1 MRKLLIAAGV
11 AGGLALSLGLAGCEE
26 KKDETAAAPAP
37 KRSISR
43 PDQMYAGE
51 EQILSVASGTAERNA
66 DKSIMLTA
74 EGTVPS
80 AGYTRP
86 YFLPRIYIAQPPGG
100 IYEVDVVAKAPTEP
114 AAQAVTPIKVE
125 GNWAKYNDD
134 RVQGVTFI
142 TRTNQVTVMVT
153 PAK

>member
-11 AGGLALSLGLAGCEE
+11 AGGLGLAFSLAGCEE
-26 KKDETAAAPAP
+26 KKAEVAAAPAP
-37 KRSISR
+37 KKSISR
-43 PDQMYAGE
+43 MDQMYAGE
-51 EQILSVASGTAERNA
+51 EQIVSVESGTAERNA

-74 EGTVPS
+74 KGMAAS

-86 YFLPRIYIAQPPGG
+86 YFLPRIYIAPPPGG
-100 IYEVDVVAKAPTEP
+100 VYEVDVVASKPAEA
-114 AAQAVTPIKVE
+114 AAQVLTPITVE

-142 TRTNQVTVMVT
+142 TKTNQVTVMVT

>member
-1 MRKLLIAAGV
+1 MRTLLIAVGL
-11 AGGLALSLGLAGCEE
+11 AGGLAVALGLAGCEA
-26 KKDETAAAPAP
+26 KKEEVAAAPAP
-37 KRSISR
+37 KKSISR

-66 DKSIMLTA
+66 DMSIMLTA

-86 YFLPRIYIAQPPGG
+86 YFLPRIYIAPPPKG
-100 IYEVDVVAKAPTEP
+100 IYEVDVVAKTPTEP

-134 RVQGVTFI
+134 RVQGITFI
-142 TRTNQVTVMVT
+142 TKTNQVTVMVA